1 MAESLVSEQGL
12 DQVEY
17 FPEEE
22 SDGQVECTAEQEKC
36 NIGEELAEFVH
47 GRHLL

>member
-22 SDGQVECTAEQEKC
+22 SDDQVECSAEQEER
-36 NIGEELAEFVH
+36 NIREKLAEFVH
-47 GRHLL
+47 GRH